1 MDVLLES
8 EGQMARNGTKRSGKR
23 RRPSGP
29 PAPSPATVADE
40 TGEILK
46 RRESEWLERLAHDP
60 ASFAAVEREVHD
72 QARRQADRY
81 VAGLL
86 ARASDQ
92 PAMAQHVDQVMTAAE
107 VPLRRVEKTQRSD
120 IGLKCRGALRLRQ

>member
-1 MDVLLES
+1 MEVLLES
-8 EGQMARNGTKRSGKR
+8 EDQMARNGKKRSGKR

-29 PAPSPATVADE
+29 PASSPATVADE

-46 RRESEWLERLAHDP
+46 QREAEWLERLTHNP

-72 QARRQADRY
+72 QAQRQADRY

-86 ARASDQ
+86 AKASDQ
-92 PAMAQHVDQVMTAAE
+92 PAMAQHVDEVMTAAE
-107 VPLRRVEKTQRSD
+107 VPLRRVEKKGAPWWSAFWEAWRS
-120 IGLKCRGALRLRQ
+120 R

>member
-8 EGQMARNGTKRSGKR
+8 EDQMACNGKKRSGKR

-29 PAPSPATVADE
+29 PASSPATVADE
-40 TGEILK
+40 TGVILK
-46 RRESEWLERLAHDP
+46 QREAEWLERLTHNP

-72 QARRQADRY
+72 QAQRQADRY

-86 ARASDQ
+86 AKASDE

-107 VPLRRVEKTQRSD
+107 VPLRLVEKKGAPWWSALWAAWRS
-120 IGLKCRGALRLRQ
+120 R